1 MQEPWLAMITSS
13 GADSSDDHAGMRPE
27 DRRHHEIR
35 QPDREAAGQLHL
47 LHVAI
52 SQAYAPPIR
61 GATHLFVG
69 RRTARA

>member
-1 MQEPWLAMITSS
+1 
-13 GADSSDDHAGMRPE
+13 MRPE
-27 DRRHHEIR
+27 DRRHHKKR
-35 QPDREAAGQLHL
+35 QPDREAAGQLQL

-52 SQAYAPPIR
+52 SQAYAPLIR